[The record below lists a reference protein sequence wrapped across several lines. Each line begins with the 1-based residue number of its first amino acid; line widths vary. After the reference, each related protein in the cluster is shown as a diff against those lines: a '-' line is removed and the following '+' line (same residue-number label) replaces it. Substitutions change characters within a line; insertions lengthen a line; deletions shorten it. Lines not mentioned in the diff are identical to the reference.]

1 MKPTKTQIENAAE
14 AINTL
19 AQRLNWSARTFLDN
33 TAFDDNQR
41 EQFADLVTV
50 FIYWRDLH
58 ERRRNVA
65 KRGGEATG
73 KNLTPA
79 ERSARARK
87 GAKAKH
93 VKERIAKVQALADL
107 VASPGAL
114 KGEQNEQ

>member
-19 AQRLNWSARTFLDN
+19 AQRLSRMAGTILDDVV
-33 TAFDDNQR
+33 FVSDQR
-41 EQFADLVTV
+41 DQFADLVIV
-50 FIYWRDLH
+50 FSYWRDLH
-58 ERRRNVA
+58 ERRQKLA

-93 VKERIAKVQALADL
+93 EKALA
-107 VASPGAL
+107 SKPTI
-114 KGEQNEQ
+114 E